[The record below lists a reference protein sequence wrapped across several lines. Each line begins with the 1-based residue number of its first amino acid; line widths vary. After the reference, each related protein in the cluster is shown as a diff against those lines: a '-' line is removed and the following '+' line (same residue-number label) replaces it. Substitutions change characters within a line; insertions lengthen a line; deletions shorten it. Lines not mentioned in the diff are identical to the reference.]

1 MHAPPRVASKEH
13 RVAFEVELGNLG
25 NLEARHRQQIQVK
38 HPSPPYH
45 HMPQQRPSTRTARP
59 NPVAPT
65 RRGERHDASG
75 RVRSGPALIW
85 PGFLLSILLA
95 GQGCGMPLGSS
106 RRVILGYHVI
116 SADHASQKTVIPGL
130 DVRYHTGHDGF
141 SLGWSGVSIS
151 SPSNPADP
159 SNAVESP
166 RGTEPSFLPPLSIAW
181 TRDGQRHA
189 LGCLVVRN
197 PILNPSEPRFIHA
210 TQAGLLMPINPH
222 HTGLH
227 LSIQRHT
234 WLLVPPD
241 ADGAWRVHVEPGQ
254 LPSLQSNTSPNTT
267 TTPSP

>member
-1 MHAPPRVASKEH
+1 
-13 RVAFEVELGNLG
+13 
-25 NLEARHRQQIQVK
+25 
-38 HPSPPYH
+38 
-45 HMPQQRPSTRTARP
+45 
-59 NPVAPT
+59 
-65 RRGERHDASG
+65 
-75 RVRSGPALIW
+75 
-85 PGFLLSILLA
+85 
-95 GQGCGMPLGSS
+95 MPLGSS

-130 DVRYHTGHDGF
+130 DVRYDTGHDGL

-151 SPSNPADP
+151 RPSPEAIPGSGAASQPTAT
-159 SNAVESP
+159 SA
-166 RGTEPSFLPPLSIAW
+166 FLPPLGIAW

-234 WLLVPPD
+234 WLLVPLD

-254 LPSLQSNTSPNTT
+254 LPSLQSKPSPKTT